1 VSGLQDFADEAH
13 ELAEIDQLTQRLAV
27 ARAELKTSK
36 ASGKRLAT
44 RVGELEHLLDRIA
57 QVRPEDMA
65 VPPWLRPA
73 KATGQHRGT
82 AVLMLSDLHLDE
94 VVDLHEMDGLN
105 RYDRDIAEARLER
118 VVNGTV
124 SLMQDYVAGLDL
136 DGIVV
141 ALNGDI
147 ITGDI
152 HDELARTNTAP
163 VPATIAH
170 WVPRLASALTH
181 LADAFGNVFVPTADG
196 NHDRTYKKTPAK
208 QRAESS
214 NAWIIYNWLAD
225 TLRHDDR
232 IKFSISTAPAQR
244 FDVYSTR
251 FLLTHGD
258 AFRSAGG
265 VGGLY
270 PSMLKYLLR
279 MHQLYSTARDDF
291 DVALLGHWH
300 QYLTGK
306 DFVVNGSLKG
316 YDEYARSGGFT
327 FERPQQALFVV
338 TPENGITQSMP
349 VFADDPVAEGW
360 RRRPKKGARRG

>member
-1 VSGLQDFADEAH
+1 MTTLNEFAEHD
-13 ELAEIDQLTQRLAV
+13 AEMTQVDQLTQQLASARQDSRLA
-27 ARAELKTSK
+27 K
-36 ASGKRLAT
+36 ASGKRLAS
-44 RVGELEHLLDRIA
+44 RVDELETMVARLA
-57 QVRPEDMA
+57 QVNPQDMV
-65 VPPWLRPA
+65 VPPWLSEAASGRE
-73 KATGQHRGT
+73 HHGT
-82 AVLMLSDLHLDE
+82 PVLMLSDLHLDE
-94 VVDLHEMDGLN
+94 VVDRYEMDGLN
-105 RYDRDIAEARLER
+105 KYDRDIAHARLEQ
-118 VVNGTV
+118 VVNGTTR
-124 SLMQDYVAGLDL
+124 LLRDYVAGLTI

-141 ALNGDI
+141 PLNGDI

-170 WVPRLASALTH
+170 WVPALASALTH
-181 LADAFGNVFVPTADG
+181 LADEFGKVFVPTADG

-208 QRAESS
+208 QRSESS

-232 IKFSISTAPAQR
+232 ITFSISTAPAQR
-244 FDVYSTR
+244 FDVYETR

-279 MHQLYSTARDDF
+279 MHALYSTARNDF
-291 DVALLGHWH
+291 DYALMGHWH
-300 QYLTGK
+300 QLLWGQ

-316 YDEYARSGGFT
+316 YDEYARSGGFA
-327 FERPQQALFVV
+327 FERPQQALFIV
-338 TPENGITQSMP
+338 TPENGITHRIP

-360 RRRPKKGARRG
+360 RKPSRKARR